1 MLYVILP
8 LFITDSKSFNLI
20 TIIVY
25 IKKQLLQFSL

>member
-1 MLYVILP
+1 MLYVI